1 MKFQTIQRCW
11 AHILREAELLA
22 ATQGGLL
29 IELHHE
35 LLYHARLL
43 PPDISDEGL

>member
-1 MKFQTIQRCW
+1 MKFQTVQRCW

-22 ATQGGLL
+22 ATQSRLL

-35 LLYHARLL
+35 LQYHGKLL